1 MVKKILLLFIIL
13 CMNNVSF
20 ASVKIWFCPNDS
32 GFITDKQLEKKWAH
46 SRGDIDVYKFYYQL
60 IFFFNPS

>member
-32 GFITDKQLEKKWAH
+32 GFITDKQLEKN
-46 SRGDIDVYKFYYQL
+46 GL
-60 IFFFNPS
+60 IQEEISMFTSFIIS